1 MIGYKVVM
9 DRYGIPSSCNVNLS
23 LKSALCLTYKDE
35 EVVIAPNGTMG
46 IFIFRDK
53 CAAFRFILDTLGTYL
68 WYVKQVEILSRVT
81 NREYFPI
88 SFDFFRCLKEGNFSL
103 YRYKQMLKQSKFFK
117 TPPGTYTCRKLR
129 VIGKVER

>member
-9 DRYGIPSSCNVNLS
+9 DRHGIPSSCNVNLS
-23 LKSALCLTYKDE
+23 LKSALCLTYKDG
-35 EVVIAPNGTMG
+35 EVVIAPNGTKG
-46 IFIFRDK
+46 LFIFLDK
-53 CAAFRFILDTLGTYL
+53 KMAFRFILNTPGEHL

-88 SFDFFRCLKEGNFSL
+88 SFDFYRCLKENMFSISR
-103 YRYKQMLKQSKFFK
+103 YRRVIKQNNLFR
-117 TPPGTYTCRKLR
+117 TPCGTYTCRKLR